1 MFYSL
6 RNRLFLIFT
15 LLLTVPFLLL
25 SIIIPNWFTSIIE
38 EQTKDSTV
46 EMMDQYS
53 LYIDSIT
60 TQAEDLGK
68 QVLVSQ
74 ATQQWLKVEKE
85 GDETLTTSAEKL
97 FIKNQL
103 KMQLSSM
110 MVNNSNNLSISV
122 FLNDGT
128 GTWGNSPSLKETDW
142 YHNFL
147 KNDQRWVNAHFDS
160 FQLHQNMRDRKVNSY
175 LIPLFDMNI
184 LELSGIIKVSFPSSL
199 LETALSKIKLGE
211 NGRVYL
217 LDSQGLNVLSGEVQ
231 TPKAVLDKSFKNIT
245 NEIEEKGLVEVTHH
259 NEEYLVF
266 FQKLKVGDW
275 ILLSEI
281 TKSELFAKIDQLQ
294 NNLLLTSAL
303 IFMLSILASYL
314 LSSNIVR
321 PLGKLTK
328 AMKFVECGDFSGAK
342 RVMPSIK
349 SHHHEIGY
357 VIKVFDHT
365 IEQLNHLIQTEYEA
379 NIRRKDAE
387 YKALLLQINPH
398 FLNNTLEVIGGLAIQ
413 GKKKEVMNVSIYLGR
428 MMRYSLNTQAD
439 VVKLGEEI
447 SYIRN
452 FIEILKLRY
461 EGTLTCEIDE
471 AEETKSIS
479 IIKFIIQPLVEN
491 AVKYSLI
498 EHTHAEIKIKT
509 TLENGQLLIVV
520 EDKGIGMSEEE
531 MINFTYLEKT
541 DEKYSVLDSDGNSIG
556 LKNVLGRL
564 SLYYGER
571 FSFDIHSVKGEGTKI
586 TLCIK
591 VTEGDIH
598 VEGSDH

>member
-15 LLLTVPFLLL
+15 LLLTIPFLLL
-25 SIIIPNWFTSIIE
+25 SIIIPSWFTSIIE
-38 EQTKDSTV
+38 QQTKDSTI

-53 LYIDSIT
+53 LYLDSIT

-68 QVLVSQ
+68 QVLVGQ
-74 ATQQWLKVEKE
+74 ATQDWLKAEKE
-85 GDETLTTSAEKL
+85 DETTTNAQKL
-97 FIKNQL
+97 LIKNQL

-110 MVNNSNNLSISV
+110 MINNSNNMSISI

-128 GTWGNSPSLKETDW
+128 GTWGNNPSLQKTEW
-142 YHNFL
+142 YKDFL
-147 KNDQRWVNAHFDS
+147 VNDQRWMNTHIDS
-160 FQLHQNMRDRKVNSY
+160 FQLHQEMRETNLNGY
-175 LIPLFDMNI
+175 LIPLFDMNM

-199 LETALSKIKLGE
+199 LETALNKIKLGE

-217 LDSQGLNVLSGEVQ
+217 LDGDGINVLPGEVH
-231 TPKAVLDKSFKNIT
+231 TPKEVLKKSLENIKSG
-245 NEIEEKGLVEVTHH
+245 IEKGLVEVDHRD
-259 NEEYLVF
+259 EEYLVF
-266 FQKLKVGDW
+266 FQKQKIGDW
-275 ILLSEI
+275 ILISEI

-294 NNLLLTSAL
+294 KNLLITSAL
-303 IFMLSILASYL
+303 IFLLTILTSYL
-314 LSSNIVR
+314 LSSNIVS

-328 AMKFVECGDFSGAK
+328 AMKFVERGDFNGAK

-365 IEQLNHLIQTEYEA
+365 IEQLNHLIETEYEA

-398 FLNNTLEVIGGLAIQ
+398 FLNNTLEVIGGLAVQ

-428 MMRYSLNTQAD
+428 MMRYSLNTRTD

-447 SYIRN
+447 SYIRS

-461 EGTLTCEIDE
+461 EGALVCEIDE

-491 AVKYSLI
+491 AVKYSFI
-498 EHTHAEIKIKT
+498 HHKEAEIKIKT
-509 TLENGQLLIVV
+509 MLQNGQLFIVV

-531 MINFTYLEKT
+531 IANICHSVKI
-541 DEKYSVLDSDGNSIG
+541 DGNDSVLDSDGHSIG

-564 SLYYGER
+564 SLYYGAD
-571 FSFDIHSVKGEGTKI
+571 FSFSIESEVGHGTKI

-591 VTEGDIH
+591 
-598 VEGSDH
+598 

>member
-15 LLLTVPFLLL
+15 LLLTIPFLLL
-25 SIIIPNWFTSIIE
+25 SIIIPSWFTSIIE
-38 EQTKDSTV
+38 QQTKDSTI

-53 LYIDSIT
+53 LYLDSIT

-68 QVLVSQ
+68 QVLVGQ
-74 ATQQWLKVEKE
+74 ATQDWLKAEKE
-85 GDETLTTSAEKL
+85 DETTTNAQKL
-97 FIKNQL
+97 LIKNQL

-110 MVNNSNNLSISV
+110 MINNSNNMSISI

-128 GTWGNSPSLKETDW
+128 GTWGNNPSLQKTEW
-142 YHNFL
+142 YKDFL
-147 KNDQRWVNAHFDS
+147 VNDQRWMNTHIDS
-160 FQLHQNMRDRKVNSY
+160 FQLHQEMRETNLNGY
-175 LIPLFDMNI
+175 LIPLFDMNM

-199 LETALSKIKLGE
+199 LETALNKIKLGE

-217 LDSQGLNVLSGEVQ
+217 LDGDGINVLPGEVH
-231 TPKAVLDKSFKNIT
+231 TPKEVLKKSLENIKSG
-245 NEIEEKGLVEVTHH
+245 IEKGLVEVDHRD
-259 NEEYLVF
+259 EEYLVF
-266 FQKLKVGDW
+266 FQKQKIGDW
-275 ILLSEI
+275 ILISEI

-294 NNLLLTSAL
+294 KNLLITSAL
-303 IFMLSILASYL
+303 IFLLTILTSYL
-314 LSSNIVR
+314 LSSNIVS

-328 AMKFVECGDFSGAK
+328 AMKFVERGDFNGAK

-365 IEQLNHLIQTEYEA
+365 IEQLNHLIETEYEA

-398 FLNNTLEVIGGLAIQ
+398 FLNNTLEVIGGLAVQ

-428 MMRYSLNTQAD
+428 MMRYSLNTRTD

-447 SYIRN
+447 SYIRS

-461 EGTLTCEIDE
+461 EGALVCEIDE

-491 AVKYSLI
+491 AVKYSFI
-498 EHTHAEIKIKT
+498 HHKEAEIKIKT
-509 TLENGQLLIVV
+509 MLQNGQLFIVV

-531 MINFTYLEKT
+531 IANICH
-541 DEKYSVLDSDGNSIG
+541 SVKIDGNDSALDSDGHSIG

-564 SLYYGER
+564 SLYYGAD
-571 FSFDIHSVKGEGTKI
+571 FSFSIESEVGHGTKI

-591 VTEGDIH
+591 
-598 VEGSDH
+598 

>member
-25 SIIIPNWFTSIIE
+25 SIIIPSWFTSIIE
-38 EQTKDSTV
+38 QQTKDSTI

-53 LYIDSIT
+53 LYLDSIT

-68 QVLVSQ
+68 QVLVGQ
-74 ATQQWLKVEKE
+74 ATQDWLKAEKE
-85 GDETLTTSAEKL
+85 DETTTNAQKL
-97 FIKNQL
+97 LIKNQL

-110 MVNNSNNLSISV
+110 MINNSNNMSISI

-128 GTWGNSPSLKETDW
+128 GTWGNNPSLQKTEW
-142 YHNFL
+142 YKDFL
-147 KNDQRWVNAHFDS
+147 VNDQRWMNTHIDS
-160 FQLHQNMRDRKVNSY
+160 FQLHQEMRETNLNGY
-175 LIPLFDMNI
+175 LIPLFDMNM

-199 LETALSKIKLGE
+199 LETALNKIKLGE

-217 LDSQGLNVLSGEVQ
+217 LDGDGINVLPGEVH
-231 TPKAVLDKSFKNIT
+231 TPKEVLKKSLENIKSG
-245 NEIEEKGLVEVTHH
+245 IGKGLVEVDHH
-259 NEEYLVF
+259 DEEYLVF
-266 FQKLKVGDW
+266 FQKQKIGDW
-275 ILLSEI
+275 ILISEI

-294 NNLLLTSAL
+294 KNLLITSAL
-303 IFMLSILASYL
+303 IFLLTILTSYL
-314 LSSNIVR
+314 LSSNIVS

-328 AMKFVECGDFSGAK
+328 AMKFVERGDFNGAK

-365 IEQLNHLIQTEYEA
+365 IEQLNHLIETEYEA

-398 FLNNTLEVIGGLAIQ
+398 FLNNTLEVIGGLAVQ

-428 MMRYSLNTQAD
+428 MMRYSLNTRTD

-447 SYIRN
+447 SYIRS

-461 EGTLTCEIDE
+461 EGALVCEIDE

-491 AVKYSLI
+491 AVKYSFI
-498 EHTHAEIKIKT
+498 HHKEAEIKIKT
-509 TLENGQLLIVV
+509 ILQNGQLFIVV

-531 MINFTYLEKT
+531 IANICHSVKI
-541 DEKYSVLDSDGNSIG
+541 DGNDSVLDSDGHSIG

-564 SLYYGER
+564 SLYYGAD
-571 FSFDIHSVKGEGTKI
+571 FSFSIESEVGHGTKI

-591 VTEGDIH
+591 
-598 VEGSDH
+598 

>member
-25 SIIIPNWFTSIIE
+25 SIIIPSWFTSIIE
-38 EQTKDSTV
+38 QQTKDSTI

-53 LYIDSIT
+53 LYLDSIT

-68 QVLVSQ
+68 QVLVGQ
-74 ATQQWLKVEKE
+74 ATQDWLKAEKE
-85 GDETLTTSAEKL
+85 EETTTNAQKL
-97 FIKNQL
+97 LIKNQL

-110 MVNNSNNLSISV
+110 MINNSNNMSISI

-128 GTWGNSPSLKETDW
+128 GTWGNIPSLQKTEW
-142 YHNFL
+142 YQDFL
-147 KNDQRWVNAHFDS
+147 VNDQRWMNTHIDS
-160 FQLHQNMRDRKVNSY
+160 FQLHQEMREINLNGY
-175 LIPLFDMNI
+175 LIPLFDMNM

-199 LETALSKIKLGE
+199 LETALNKIKLGE

-217 LDSQGLNVLSGEVQ
+217 LDGEGVNVLPGEVY
-231 TPKAVLDKSFKNIT
+231 TPNEVLNKSLEKIKNGI
-245 NEIEEKGLVEVTHH
+245 EKGLVEVNHH
-259 NEEYLVF
+259 DEEYLVF
-266 FQKLKVGDW
+266 FQKQKIGDW
-275 ILLSEI
+275 ILISEI

-294 NNLLLTSAL
+294 KNLLITSAL
-303 IFMLSILASYL
+303 IFLLTILTSYL
-314 LSSNIVR
+314 LSSNIVS

-328 AMKFVECGDFSGAK
+328 AMKFVERGDFNGAK

-365 IEQLNHLIQTEYEA
+365 IEQLNHLIETEYEA

-398 FLNNTLEVIGGLAIQ
+398 FLNNTLEVIGGLAVQ

-428 MMRYSLNTQAD
+428 MMRYSLNTRTD

-447 SYIRN
+447 SYIRS

-461 EGTLTCEIDE
+461 EGALTCEIDE
-471 AEETKSIS
+471 QEETKSIP

-491 AVKYSLI
+491 AVKYSFI
-498 EHTHAEIKIKT
+498 HHTVADIKIKT
-509 TLENGQLLIVV
+509 MVQQGQLVIVV
-520 EDKGIGMSEEE
+520 EDKGIGMSDEE
-531 MINFTYLEKT
+531 IANICQTVKN
-541 DEKYSVLDSDGNSIG
+541 DGNNSALDSDGHSIG
-556 LKNVLGRL
+556 LKNLLGRL
-564 SLYYGER
+564 SLYYGAD
-571 FSFDIHSVKGEGTKI
+571 FSFSIESEAGHGTKI

-591 VTEGDIH
+591 
-598 VEGSDH
+598 

>member
-25 SIIIPNWFTSIIE
+25 SIIIPSWFTSIIE
-38 EQTKDSTV
+38 QQTKDSTI

-53 LYIDSIT
+53 LYLDSIT

-68 QVLVSQ
+68 QVLVGQ
-74 ATQQWLKVEKE
+74 ATQDWLKAEKE
-85 GDETLTTSAEKL
+85 EETTTNAQKL
-97 FIKNQL
+97 LIKNQL

-110 MVNNSNNLSISV
+110 MINNSNNMSISI

-128 GTWGNSPSLKETDW
+128 GTWGNIPSLQKTEW
-142 YHNFL
+142 YQDFL
-147 KNDQRWVNAHFDS
+147 VNDQRWMNTHIDS
-160 FQLHQNMRDRKVNSY
+160 FQLHQEMREINLNGY
-175 LIPLFDMNI
+175 LIPLFDMNM

-199 LETALSKIKLGE
+199 LETALNKIKLGE

-217 LDSQGLNVLSGEVQ
+217 LDGEGVNVLPGEVY
-231 TPKAVLDKSFKNIT
+231 TPNEVLNKSLEKIKNGI
-245 NEIEEKGLVEVTHH
+245 EKGLVEVNHH
-259 NEEYLVF
+259 DEEYLVF
-266 FQKLKVGDW
+266 FQKQKIGDW
-275 ILLSEI
+275 ILISEI

-294 NNLLLTSAL
+294 KNLLITSAL
-303 IFMLSILASYL
+303 IFLLTILTSYL
-314 LSSNIVR
+314 LSSNIVS

-328 AMKFVECGDFSGAK
+328 AMKFVERGDFNGAK

-365 IEQLNHLIQTEYEA
+365 IEQLNHLIETEYEA

-398 FLNNTLEVIGGLAIQ
+398 FLNNTLEVIGGLAVQ
-413 GKKKEVMNVSIYLGR
+413 GKKREVMNVSIYLGR
-428 MMRYSLNTQAD
+428 MMRYSLNTRTD

-447 SYIRN
+447 SYIRS

-461 EGTLTCEIDE
+461 EGALTCEIDE
-471 AEETKSIS
+471 QEETKSIP

-491 AVKYSLI
+491 AVKYSFI
-498 EHTHAEIKIKT
+498 HHTVADIKIKT
-509 TLENGQLLIVV
+509 MVQQGQLVIVV
-520 EDKGIGMSEEE
+520 EDKGIGMSDEE
-531 MINFTYLEKT
+531 IANICQTVKN
-541 DEKYSVLDSDGNSIG
+541 DGNDSALDSDGHSIG

-564 SLYYGER
+564 SLYYGAE
-571 FSFDIHSVKGEGTKI
+571 FSFSIESEVGHGTKI

-591 VTEGDIH
+591 
-598 VEGSDH
+598 

>member
-1 MFYSL
+1 
-6 RNRLFLIFT
+6 
-15 LLLTVPFLLL
+15 
-25 SIIIPNWFTSIIE
+25 
-38 EQTKDSTV
+38 DSTV

-74 ATQQWLKVEKE
+74 AAQQWLKVEKE
-85 GDETLTTSAEKL
+85 RDETTSTSAEKL

-110 MVNNSNNLSISV
+110 MVNNSNNMSISV

-128 GTWGNSPSLKETDW
+128 GTWGNNPSLKKMEW
-142 YHNFL
+142 YHDFL
-147 KNDQRWVNAHFDS
+147 KNDQRWVRTHIDS
-160 FQLHQNMRDRKVNSY
+160 FQLHQNMRERKVNSY
-175 LIPLFDMNI
+175 LIPLFDMNM
-184 LELSGIIKVSFPSSL
+184 LELSGIIKVSFPSSI

-217 LDSQGLNVLSGEVQ
+217 LDRQGLNVLSGEMQ
-231 TPKAVLDKSFKNIT
+231 TPNVVLDKSLKKIT
-245 NEIEEKGLVEVTHH
+245 NDLQEKGLVEVKHSD
-259 NEEYLVF
+259 EEYLVF

-294 NNLLLTSAL
+294 NNLLMTSAL
-303 IFMLSILASYL
+303 IFMLTILISYL

-328 AMKFVECGDFSGAK
+328 AMKFVERGDFSGAK

-413 GKKKEVMNVSIYLGR
+413 GKNKEVMNVSIYLGR

-461 EGTLTCEIDE
+461 EGALTCEIE
-471 AEETKSIS
+471 EEEETKSIS

-491 AVKYSLI
+491 AVKYSFI
-498 EHTHAEIKIKT
+498 DNTYAEIKIKT
-509 TLENGQLLIVV
+509 KLENGQLLIVV
-520 EDKGIGMSEEE
+520 EDKGSGMSEEV
-531 MINFTYLEKT
+531 MANFFHLEKN
-541 DEKYSVLDSDGNSIG
+541 DEKYSVLNSDGNSIG

-564 SLYYGER
+564 SLYYGDR
-571 FSFDIHSVKGEGTKI
+571 FSFNIHSVKGEGTKI

-591 VTEGDIH
+591 
-598 VEGSDH
+598 

>member
-25 SIIIPNWFTSIIE
+25 SIIIPSWFTSIIE
-38 EQTKDSTV
+38 QQTKDSTI

-53 LYIDSIT
+53 LYLDSIT

-68 QVLVSQ
+68 QVLVGQ
-74 ATQQWLKVEKE
+74 ATQDWLKAEKE
-85 GDETLTTSAEKL
+85 DETTTNAQKL
-97 FIKNQL
+97 LIKNQL

-110 MVNNSNNLSISV
+110 MINNSNNMSISI

-128 GTWGNSPSLKETDW
+128 GTWGNNPSLQKTEW
-142 YHNFL
+142 YKDFL
-147 KNDQRWVNAHFDS
+147 VNDQRWMNTHIDS
-160 FQLHQNMRDRKVNSY
+160 FQLHQEMRETNLNGY
-175 LIPLFDMNI
+175 LIPLFDMNM

-199 LETALSKIKLGE
+199 LETALNKIKLGE

-217 LDSQGLNVLSGEVQ
+217 LDGDGINVLPGEVH
-231 TPKAVLDKSFKNIT
+231 TPKEVLKKSLENIKSG
-245 NEIEEKGLVEVTHH
+245 IEKGLVEVDHH
-259 NEEYLVF
+259 DEEYLVF
-266 FQKLKVGDW
+266 FQKQKIGDW
-275 ILLSEI
+275 ILISEI

-294 NNLLLTSAL
+294 KNLLITSAL
-303 IFMLSILASYL
+303 IFLLTILTSYL
-314 LSSNIVR
+314 LSSNIVS

-328 AMKFVECGDFSGAK
+328 AMKFVERGDFNGAK

-365 IEQLNHLIQTEYEA
+365 IEQLNHLIETEYEA

-398 FLNNTLEVIGGLAIQ
+398 FLNNTLEVIGGLAVQ

-428 MMRYSLNTQAD
+428 MMRYSLNTRTD

-447 SYIRN
+447 SYIRS

-461 EGTLTCEIDE
+461 EGALVCEIDE

-491 AVKYSLI
+491 AVKYSFI
-498 EHTHAEIKIKT
+498 HHKEAEIKIKT
-509 TLENGQLLIVV
+509 ILQNGQLFIVV

-531 MINFTYLEKT
+531 IANICHSVKI
-541 DEKYSVLDSDGNSIG
+541 DGNDSVLDSDGHSIG

-564 SLYYGER
+564 SLYYGAD
-571 FSFDIHSVKGEGTKI
+571 FSFSIESEVGHGTKI

-591 VTEGDIH
+591 
-598 VEGSDH
+598 

>member
-15 LLLTVPFLLL
+15 LLLTIPFLLL
-25 SIIIPNWFTSIIE
+25 SIIIPSWFTSIIE
-38 EQTKDSTV
+38 QQTKDSTI

-53 LYIDSIT
+53 LYLDSIT

-68 QVLVSQ
+68 QVLVGQ
-74 ATQQWLKVEKE
+74 ATQDWLKAEKE
-85 GDETLTTSAEKL
+85 DETTTNAQKL
-97 FIKNQL
+97 LIKNQL

-110 MVNNSNNLSISV
+110 MINNSNNMSISI

-128 GTWGNSPSLKETDW
+128 GTWGNNPSLQKTEW
-142 YHNFL
+142 YKDFL
-147 KNDQRWVNAHFDS
+147 VNDQRWMNTHIDS
-160 FQLHQNMRDRKVNSY
+160 FQLHQEMRETNLNGY
-175 LIPLFDMNI
+175 LIPLFDMNM

-199 LETALSKIKLGE
+199 LETALNKIKLGE

-217 LDSQGLNVLSGEVQ
+217 LDGDGINVLPGEVH
-231 TPKAVLDKSFKNIT
+231 TPKEVLKKSLENIKSG
-245 NEIEEKGLVEVTHH
+245 IEKGLVEVDHH
-259 NEEYLVF
+259 DEEYLVF
-266 FQKLKVGDW
+266 FQKQKIGDW
-275 ILLSEI
+275 ILISEI

-294 NNLLLTSAL
+294 KNLLITSAL
-303 IFMLSILASYL
+303 IFLLTILTSYL
-314 LSSNIVR
+314 LSSNIVS

-328 AMKFVECGDFSGAK
+328 AMKFVERGDFNGAK

-365 IEQLNHLIQTEYEA
+365 IEQLNHLIETEYEA

-398 FLNNTLEVIGGLAIQ
+398 FLNNTLEVIGGLAVQ

-428 MMRYSLNTQAD
+428 MMRYSLNTRTD

-447 SYIRN
+447 SYIRS

-461 EGTLTCEIDE
+461 EGALVCEIDE

-491 AVKYSLI
+491 AVKYSFI
-498 EHTHAEIKIKT
+498 HHKEAEIKIKT
-509 TLENGQLLIVV
+509 MLQNGQLFIVV

-531 MINFTYLEKT
+531 IANICH
-541 DEKYSVLDSDGNSIG
+541 SVKIDGNDSALDSDGHSIG

-564 SLYYGER
+564 SLYYGAD
-571 FSFDIHSVKGEGTKI
+571 FSFSIESEVGHGTKI

-591 VTEGDIH
+591 
-598 VEGSDH
+598 

>member
-25 SIIIPNWFTSIIE
+25 SIIIPSWFTSIIE
-38 EQTKDSTV
+38 QQTKDSTI

-68 QVLVSQ
+68 QVLVGQ
-74 ATQQWLKVEKE
+74 ATQDWLKAEKE
-85 GDETLTTSAEKL
+85 DETTTNAQKL
-97 FIKNQL
+97 LIKNQL

-110 MVNNSNNLSISV
+110 MINNSNNMSISI

-128 GTWGNSPSLKETDW
+128 GTWGNNPSLQKTEW
-142 YHNFL
+142 YQDFL
-147 KNDQRWVNAHFDS
+147 VNDQRWMNTHIDS
-160 FQLHQNMRDRKVNSY
+160 FQLHQEMREINLNGY
-175 LIPLFDMNI
+175 LIPLFDMNM

-199 LETALSKIKLGE
+199 LETAISKIKLGE

-217 LDSQGLNVLSGEVQ
+217 LDGEGVNVLPGEVH
-231 TPKAVLDKSFKNIT
+231 TPKVVLNKSLENIKSG
-245 NEIEEKGLVEVTHH
+245 IEKGLVEVNHH
-259 NEEYLVF
+259 DEEYLVF
-266 FQKLKVGDW
+266 FQKQKIGDW
-275 ILLSEI
+275 ILISEI
-281 TKSELFAKIDQLQ
+281 TKSELFAKINQLQ
-294 NNLLLTSAL
+294 KNLLITSAL
-303 IFMLSILASYL
+303 IFMLTILTSYL
-314 LSSNIVR
+314 LSSNIVS

-328 AMKFVECGDFSGAK
+328 AMKFVERGDFNGAK

-365 IEQLNHLIQTEYEA
+365 IEQLNHLIETEYEA

-398 FLNNTLEVIGGLAIQ
+398 FLNNTLEVIGGLAVQ

-428 MMRYSLNTQAD
+428 MMRYSLNTRTD

-447 SYIRN
+447 SYIRS

-461 EGTLTCEIDE
+461 EGALTCEIDE
-471 AEETKSIS
+471 QEETKSIS

-491 AVKYSLI
+491 AVKYSFI
-498 EHTHAEIKIKT
+498 QHNVADIKIKT
-509 TLENGQLLIVV
+509 MVQHGQLVIIV
-520 EDKGIGMSEEE
+520 EDKGIGMSDEE
-531 MINFTYLEKT
+531 IANICQTVKT
-541 DEKYSVLDSDGNSIG
+541 DGNDSALDSDGHSIG

-564 SLYYGER
+564 SLYYGAD
-571 FSFDIHSVKGEGTKI
+571 FSFSIESEVGHGTKI

-591 VTEGDIH
+591 
-598 VEGSDH
+598 

>member
-15 LLLTVPFLLL
+15 LLLTIPFLLL
-25 SIIIPNWFTSIIE
+25 SIIIPSWFTSIIE
-38 EQTKDSTV
+38 QQTKDSTI

-53 LYIDSIT
+53 LYLDSIT

-68 QVLVSQ
+68 QVLVGQ
-74 ATQQWLKVEKE
+74 ATQDWLKAEKE
-85 GDETLTTSAEKL
+85 DETTTNAQKL
-97 FIKNQL
+97 LIKNQL

-110 MVNNSNNLSISV
+110 MINNSNNMSISI

-128 GTWGNSPSLKETDW
+128 GTWGNNPSLQKTEW
-142 YHNFL
+142 YKDFL
-147 KNDQRWVNAHFDS
+147 VNDQRWMNTHIDS
-160 FQLHQNMRDRKVNSY
+160 FQLHQEMRETNLNGY
-175 LIPLFDMNI
+175 LIPLFDMNM

-199 LETALSKIKLGE
+199 LETALNKIKLGE

-217 LDSQGLNVLSGEVQ
+217 LDGDGINVLPGEVH
-231 TPKAVLDKSFKNIT
+231 TPKEVLKKSLENIKSG
-245 NEIEEKGLVEVTHH
+245 IGKGLVEVDHRD
-259 NEEYLVF
+259 EEYLVF
-266 FQKLKVGDW
+266 FQKQKIGDW
-275 ILLSEI
+275 ILISEI

-294 NNLLLTSAL
+294 KNLLITSAL
-303 IFMLSILASYL
+303 IFLLTILTSYL
-314 LSSNIVR
+314 LSSNIVS

-328 AMKFVECGDFSGAK
+328 AMKFVERGDFNGAK

-365 IEQLNHLIQTEYEA
+365 IEQLNHLIETEYEA

-398 FLNNTLEVIGGLAIQ
+398 FLNNTLEVIGGLAVQ

-428 MMRYSLNTQAD
+428 MMRYSLNTRTD

-447 SYIRN
+447 SYIRS

-461 EGTLTCEIDE
+461 EGALVCEIDE

-491 AVKYSLI
+491 AVKYSFI
-498 EHTHAEIKIKT
+498 HHKEAEIKIKT
-509 TLENGQLLIVV
+509 MLQNGQLFIVV

-531 MINFTYLEKT
+531 IANICH
-541 DEKYSVLDSDGNSIG
+541 SVKIDGNDSALDSDGHSIG

-564 SLYYGER
+564 SLYYGAD
-571 FSFDIHSVKGEGTKI
+571 FSFSIESEVGHGTKI

-591 VTEGDIH
+591 
-598 VEGSDH
+598 

>member
-25 SIIIPNWFTSIIE
+25 SIVIPTWFTSIIE
-38 EQTKDSTV
+38 EQTKDSTI

-53 LYIDSIT
+53 LYINSIT

-74 ATQQWLKVEKE
+74 ETQQWLKAEKE
-85 GDETLTTSAEKL
+85 ENETTSAQRL
-97 FIKNQL
+97 LIKNQL

-110 MVNNSNNLSISV
+110 MVNNSNSMSISV
-122 FLNDGT
+122 FLNNGT
-128 GTWGNSPSLKETDW
+128 GTWGNNSSLKEMEWFKD
-142 YHNFL
+142 FMA
-147 KNDQRWVNAHFDS
+147 NDQRWVKNHRDLY
-160 FQLHQNMRDRKVNSY
+160 QLHQDMREKNINSY
-175 LIPLFDMNI
+175 LIPLFDMNM

-199 LETALSKIKLGE
+199 LETALTKIKLGE

-217 LDSQGLNVLSGEVQ
+217 LDDQGRNVLSGHVQ
-231 TPKAVLDKSFKNIT
+231 TPKDVLDKGFHKIT
-245 NEIEEKGLVEVTHH
+245 SGSQEKGLIEVNH
-259 NEEYLVF
+259 NGEEYLVF

-275 ILLSEI
+275 ILMSEI
-281 TKSELFAKIDQLQ
+281 TRSELFAKIDHLQ
-294 NNLLLTSAL
+294 NKLLIASAL
-303 IFMLSILASYL
+303 IFILTILTSYL
-314 LSSNIVR
+314 LSSNIVS

-328 AMKFVECGDFSGAK
+328 AMNLIERGDFAGAK
-342 RVMPSIK
+342 RFMPSIK
-349 SHHHEIGY
+349 SYNHEVGY

-365 IEQLNHLIQTEYEA
+365 IEQLNHLIETEYEA

-398 FLNNTLEVIGGLAIQ
+398 FLNNTLEVIGGLAVQ

-428 MMRYSLNTQAD
+428 MMRYSLNTNAD

-447 SYIRN
+447 TYIRS

-461 EGTLTCEIDE
+461 EGALSCEIDE
-471 AEETKSIS
+471 DETTKSTP

-491 AVKYSLI
+491 AVKYSFI
-498 EHTHAEIKIKT
+498 ESTHAEIKIKAKKQD
-509 TLENGQLLIVV
+509 GQLFIVV
-520 EDKGIGMSEEE
+520 EDKGIGIPEEVIGNLLHSD
-531 MINFTYLEKT
+531 INTEN
-541 DEKYSVLDSDGNSIG
+541 YSVLDSNGNSIG

-564 SLYYGER
+564 RLYYGDD
-571 FSFDIHSVKGEGTKI
+571 FSFDIHSKKGAGTKI

-598 VEGSDH
+598 DEGRDH

>member
-1 MFYSL
+1 M
-6 RNRLFLIFT
+6 
-15 LLLTVPFLLL
+15 LTVPFLLL
-25 SIIIPNWFTSIIE
+25 SIIIPSWFTSIIE

-74 ATQQWLKVEKE
+74 AAQQWLKVEKE
-85 GDETLTTSAEKL
+85 RDETTSTSAEKL

-110 MVNNSNNLSISV
+110 MVNNSNNMSISV

-128 GTWGNSPSLKETDW
+128 GTWGNNPSLKKMEW
-142 YHNFL
+142 YHDFL
-147 KNDQRWVNAHFDS
+147 KNDQRWVRTHIDS
-160 FQLHQNMRDRKVNSY
+160 FQLHQNMRERKVNSY
-175 LIPLFDMNI
+175 LIPLFDMNM
-184 LELSGIIKVSFPSSL
+184 LELSGIIKVSFPSSI

-217 LDSQGLNVLSGEVQ
+217 LDRQGLNVLSGEMQ
-231 TPKAVLDKSFKNIT
+231 TPNVVLDKSLKKIT
-245 NEIEEKGLVEVTHH
+245 NDLQEKGLVEVKHSD
-259 NEEYLVF
+259 EEYLVF

-294 NNLLLTSAL
+294 NNLLMTSAL
-303 IFMLSILASYL
+303 IFMLTILISYL

-328 AMKFVECGDFSGAK
+328 AMKFVERGDFSGAK

-413 GKKKEVMNVSIYLGR
+413 GKNKEVMNVSIYLGR

-461 EGTLTCEIDE
+461 EGALTCEIE
-471 AEETKSIS
+471 EEEETKSIS

-491 AVKYSLI
+491 AVKYSFI
-498 EHTHAEIKIKT
+498 DNTYAEIKIKT
-509 TLENGQLLIVV
+509 KLENGQLLIVV
-520 EDKGIGMSEEE
+520 EDKGSGMSEEV
-531 MINFTYLEKT
+531 MANFFHLEKN
-541 DEKYSVLDSDGNSIG
+541 DEKYSVLNSDGNSIG

-564 SLYYGER
+564 SLYYGDR
-571 FSFDIHSVKGEGTKI
+571 FSFNIHSVKGEGTKI

-591 VTEGDIH
+591 
-598 VEGSDH
+598 